1 MDLMEADD
9 VWSTIL
15 CVYYATACYTLATK
29 EDPVFIQ
36 GWLYFEA
43 IRYVN
48 IFTKH
53 RFFIK
58 YPKCGQ
64 SCYHN

>member
-15 CVYYATACYTLATK
+15 YATARYTLPTK
-29 EDPVFIQ
+29 QDPAFIQ
-36 GWLYFEA
+36 GWLYLKA

-48 IFTKH
+48 ISTKH
-53 RFFIK
+53 RFFIQYYK
-58 YPKCGQ
+58 YPKCDQ
-64 SCYHN
+64 ACYHN